1 MGIRGSATSDLIFE
15 DCIVP
20 KENLLGQE
28 GKGFKIC
35 MQTLDVGRIGIA
47 AQALGIARDRQTN
60 LEGWAAPKMEAYIAK
75 KQKLEEEQN
84 K

>member
-1 MGIRGSATSDLIFE
+1 MDRVFGRERG
-15 DCIVP
+15 
-20 KENLLGQE
+20 
-28 GKGFKIC
+28 
-35 MQTLDVGRIGIA
+35 GRIGIA
-47 AQALGIARDRQTN
+47 SQALGIARERQTN